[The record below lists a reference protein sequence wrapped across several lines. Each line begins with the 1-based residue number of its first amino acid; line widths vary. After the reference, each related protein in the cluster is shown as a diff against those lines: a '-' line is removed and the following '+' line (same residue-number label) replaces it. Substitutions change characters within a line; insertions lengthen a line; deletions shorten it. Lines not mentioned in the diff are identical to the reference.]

1 MKNSKRAASTATAIV
16 MCCGLMSAVVSA
28 ESTETSERSSSRI
41 SLCTRVTDGDNRSN
55 DLSKY
60 MTRWTSPQKSYLY
73 AGDDG
78 TLNKITV
85 GSDGAFSVDV
95 FSDEYEYISSITPD
109 KELPVWGGFYS
120 GSEYNFCIFGQ
131 TNKEEDDSREVLRIV
146 KYSKAWERLDSVS
159 LYGCNTTVPFDAGT
173 PRMYEDGGNL
183 YVHTSHEMYAVDG
196 INHQANF
203 QIHVDIDS
211 MECFYSYYDIMN
223 IRQAG
228 YVSHSFDQYV
238 RADGEYVYTLDLGD
252 ANPRCAAL
260 SKKDISGKMIGYG
273 SMLDISGTKGNNTT
287 GVSLGGFELSENNCI
302 AVGNSMAQ
310 DGTAADTAVRNIFV
324 SIVDKQ
330 LDGADI
336 CWLTD
341 FEDAYRVSV
350 PKLVKLDD
358 TEFVAMWNEYENA
371 SDDTSM
377 HAVKFT
383 EDGTI
388 LEDITCGAV
397 VSACDPIVVGNE
409 IIWFY
414 ADGDGTDFYH
424 IDYTDLSQYDG
435 VYNSNDMICGDVDLS
450 GEVEIADAVKIMC
463 YITDPDNNPIEPQ
476 GLINGDVYQVGDGLS
491 VQDALSIQKYL
502 AQIIKTLPES

>member
-1 MKNSKRAASTATAIV
+1 
-16 MCCGLMSAVVSA
+16 MSADVSA
-28 ESTETSERSSSRI
+28 ESTEASEKSSSGI
-41 SLCTRVTDGDNRSN
+41 SLFTRVTDGDNRSN
-55 DLSKY
+55 ALSKY

-78 TLNKITV
+78 TLNRITA
-85 GSDGAFSVDV
+85 GSDGAFSVDI
-95 FSDEYEYISSITPD
+95 FSAEYEYISTVTPEE
-109 KELPVWGGFYS
+109 ELPIWGGFYS

-131 TNKEEDDSREVLRIV
+131 TNEAEDDSREVIRIV

-183 YVHTSHEMYAVDG
+183 YVHTSHEMYAIDG

-203 QIHVDIDS
+203 QVHVDISS
-211 MECFYSYYDIMN
+211 MDCFYSYYDIMN

-238 RADGEYVYTLDLGD
+238 RAEGEYVYTLDLGD

-260 SKKDISGKMIGYG
+260 SKKNLSGKMIGYG

-310 DGTAADTAVRNIFV
+310 DGTASDTAVRNIFV
-324 SIVDKQ
+324 SIGDKQ
-330 LDGADI
+330 LDGAEVL
-336 CWLTD
+336 WLTD
-341 FEDAYRVSV
+341 FEDAYSVSA

-358 TEFVAMWNEYENA
+358 VTFAAMWNEYGNA
-371 SDDTSM
+371 SDEMSM

-409 IIWFY
+409 IVWF
-414 ADGDGTDFYH
+414 ASDGEGADFYH
-424 IDYTDLSQYDG
+424 MDYTDLSKYDG
-435 VYNSNDMICGDVDLS
+435 VYGSDDAVYGDADLS
-450 GEVEIADAVKIMC
+450 GEIEIADAVKIMC
-463 YITDPDNNPIEPQ
+463 YLTDPGNNPIEPQ
-476 GLINGDVYQVGDGLS
+476 GMINGDVYQVGDGLS

-502 AQIIKTLPES
+502 AQIINALPEL